1 MIFYWAQ
8 RTNPLAN
15 SKDNQ
20 DIDLLMNSIWGQ
32 CSLKQW
38 LTNFHCMAGE
48 EAREG
53 VLEPCRCSYS
63 WNRHLPHFI
72 ELFMSFYRIAYL
84 GYMTW
89 KEEGR
94 SCFEVDICPKNSSN
108 TACFHIGFE
117 LTNYPMFLYGCV
129 IRGNERWCSMLA
141 GIALYT
147 NHILILLW
155 TGMKTDSIARL
166 ISWYSRFWNFSF
178 FTLSTG
184 PVFCSLSPA
193 FSDM

>member
-1 MIFYWAQ
+1 MQTAKTTRTLIF
-8 RTNPLAN
+8 
-15 SKDNQ
+15 
-20 DIDLLMNSIWGQ
+20 LMNSIWGQ
-32 CSLKQW
+32 CFFLKW

-53 VLEPCRCSYS
+53 VLEPCRCSDS

-72 ELFMSFYRIAYL
+72 ELFISFCRVAYL

-94 SCFEVDICPKNSSN
+94 SYFEVDICPKNSSN
-108 TACFHIGFE
+108 TACLDIAFE
-117 LTNYPMFLYGCV
+117 LTKYPMFLYGCV

-155 TGMKTDSIARL
+155 TGMKSYSIARRFPDIQDFEIL
-166 ISWYSRFWNFSF
+166 IFYPKYTSIFLF
-178 FTLSTG
+178 FISGFLRHVGSVKPQG
-184 PVFCSLSPA
+184 HG
-193 FSDM
+193 